1 MQSMT
6 PDEWRMFLLDGTR
19 TAKLATVRPDGRPH
33 VAPVWFVLDGDHL
46 IFTTGKESV
55 KGKNLLRN
63 PRVMLSVDDERPPF
77 AFVLIEG
84 LASASEP
91 PPEAL
96 LPWTTRIAA
105 RYMGPEQAEA
115 YERRNAVEGELL
127 VRVSLGKVIAQKGVA
142 DW

>member
-6 PDEWRMFLLDGTR
+6 PDAWREFLLAGTR

-33 VAPVWFVLDGDHL
+33 VAPVWFDLDGDQL
-46 IFTTGKESV
+46 VFTTGKDSV

-84 LASASEP
+84 VASASELSP
-91 PPEAL
+91 DAL
-96 LPWTTRIAA
+96 LPWTSRIAR
-105 RYMGPEQAEA
+105 RYMGAAQADA
-115 YERRNAVEGELL
+115 YGRRNAVEGELL
-127 VRVSLGKVIAQKGVA
+127 VRVSLSKVIAQKGVA